1 MLTACFGGYRR
12 LGFRMQDLW
21 WQLKATDSFTVYTA
35 VGFSVVVCW
44 FIHEIVKSPMLAWIS
59 TPLLAAGGVLSPT
72 LLANNMI
79 TLSYDRMINTV
90 AAVAL
95 GTLVTLL
102 TILVG
107 TWFWTL
113 CVEHRVK
120 RTKLAALPTRAPR
133 IRR

>member
-1 MLTACFGGYRR
+1 
-12 LGFRMQDLW
+12 MQDLW

-35 VGFSVVVCW
+35 IGFSVVVCW

-72 LLANNMI
+72 LLANSMI

-90 AAVAL
+90 AGVAL

-102 TILVG
+102 LILFF
-107 TWFWTL
+107 TWVWS
-113 CVEHRVK
+113 VSVDYRVK
-120 RTKLAALPTRAPR
+120 RTKLVAVPTRAPR